1 MSKELHIAIVDD
13 ENIQLD
19 AMKSLINQTIKEMG
33 LHAKVSPI
41 QVEKP
46 FFLS

>member
-13 ENIQLD
+13 ENIQLE

-33 LHAKVSPI
+33 LHAKVSSYSSG
-41 QVEKP
+41 EA
-46 FFLS
+46 FLLS